1 MLSSDMDNIHVLPA
15 TDVDLRARLLDWTQL
30 VLADN
35 SPEKVFICPDFGQPG
50 WAPFCFLNGNP
61 VFKAFDGFQAFIQSA
76 VVSLHDFLQQTLGLE
91 YAYGASIIVFTVF
104 VRAALFPI
112 NYKQLVSAEMTKSL
126 SPKIQE
132 IKEKYAGNKDL
143 QNQMTVL
150 LYQEANINPLAGC
163 LPALLQIPV
172 FIALY
177 RSFFNLASQGNT
189 LSEPFLWLPNLDGP
203 VFGVRN
209 SDWLFKTSDWHDFT
223 PPLGWPDTL
232 AYLTI
237 PLLLYLAQTI
247 SLQILTPPSDDPTIQ
262 RTQQIL
268 RYLPLL
274 IAYFSLSVPSGL
286 GVYWITNNV
295 LSTVSTAGIKAYLKA
310 NPQSVGANIDL
321 DLLAGNQTSVYMI
334 PAWGY
339 SSEAQMIEEAKLNYR
354 PKRVSRIPVDF

>member
-1 MLSSDMDNIHVLPA
+1 M
-15 TDVDLRARLLDWTQL
+15 
-30 VLADN
+30 
-35 SPEKVFICPDFGQPG
+35 
-50 WAPFCFLNGNP
+50 
-61 VFKAFDGFQAFIQSA
+61 
-76 VVSLHDFLQQTLGLE
+76 
-91 YAYGASIIVFTVF
+91 F
-104 VRAALFPI
+104 VRAVLFPI

-150 LYQEANINPLAGC
+150 LYQEANVSRSHIRGALVSLLHASVRTALLQINPLAGC

-177 RSFFNLASQGNT
+177 RSFFNLASQGST

-209 SDWLFKTSDWHDFT
+209 SDWLFKTSAWHDFS

-237 PLLLYLAQTI
+237 PLLLYLAQAI

-310 NPQSVGANIDL
+310 NPQSVR
-321 DLLAGNQTSVYMI
+321 V
-334 PAWGY
+334 AWLCCV
-339 SSEAQMIEEAKLNYR
+339 SSAMVTDYFLCIE
-354 PKRVSRIPVDF
+354 